1 MNNVEKEKDEFSY
14 ININDYLST
23 HDESGIGENELIEI
37 LSDFVCPKNVDV
49 EKFLKNSAI
58 DFAKKNQSITYLVF
72 TSEDATFVG
81 YFTIALKPLILN
93 CQLVSKTAKKKL
105 QRISEIDEETQSY
118 MMSAYLIAQL
128 GKNYDEEADKRITG
142 DELLSLALQVISE
155 IRYSVGGMVVFLE
168 AERVDKLLNFY
179 QNDTNG
185 FKVFNTRVSKGKIE
199 EHELI
204 QLLKIL

>member
-1 MNNVEKEKDEFSY
+1 MVNY
-14 ININDYLST
+14 Y
-23 HDESGIGENELIEI
+23 
-37 LSDFVCPKNVDV
+37 
-49 EKFLKNSAI
+49 NSVY
-58 DFAKKNQSITYLVF
+58 S
-72 TSEDATFVG
+72 